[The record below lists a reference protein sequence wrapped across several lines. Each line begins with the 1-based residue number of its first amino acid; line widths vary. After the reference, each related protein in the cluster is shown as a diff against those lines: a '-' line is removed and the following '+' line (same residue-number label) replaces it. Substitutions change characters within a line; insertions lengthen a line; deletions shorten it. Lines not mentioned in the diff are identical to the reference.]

1 MVWLYR
7 QFTFF
12 GDSGSRSSLRLE
24 KRGTGVGMSTN
35 LNITPK
41 YVKSLFA
48 FFVFEFIAATGINNR
63 LTLNLQGKK
72 WIQIMT
78 VL

>member
-1 MVWLYR
+1 MKCMKL
-7 QFTFF
+7 
-12 GDSGSRSSLRLE
+12 
-24 KRGTGVGMSTN
+24 
-35 LNITPK
+35 
-41 YVKSLFA
+41 LFA
-48 FFVFEFIAATGINNR
+48 FFKFEFIAATGINNR

>member
-1 MVWLYR
+1 MRATLHKIPRY
-7 QFTFF
+7 
-12 GDSGSRSSLRLE
+12 
-24 KRGTGVGMSTN
+24 M
-35 LNITPK
+35 
-41 YVKSLFA
+41 KSLFA
-48 FFVFEFIAATGINNR
+48 FFKFEFIAATGINNR